1 MFKGFKSYK
10 AFIDSLSYIDGV
22 VCQRVPTWVPGSF
35 GFYDEYY
42 KPVSGFG
49 LFAADMVKG
58 KKYMSTAFDTPVTL
72 IDYISGFDDGGAVC
86 TVLYKGGL
94 YTDCSFRMAKYNE

>member
-10 AFIDSLSYIDGV
+10 AFIDSLSCIDGV
-22 VCQRVPTWVPGSF
+22 VCKRVPAWVPGAI
-35 GFYDEYY
+35 GFYNDWFL
-42 KPVSGFG
+42 PVPDFG
-49 LFAADMVKG
+49 LLASDMVIG
-58 KKYMSTAFDTPVTL
+58 ARYMSTAFDTPVVL
-72 IDYISGFDDGGAVC
+72 IDYIGGFADGGAAC